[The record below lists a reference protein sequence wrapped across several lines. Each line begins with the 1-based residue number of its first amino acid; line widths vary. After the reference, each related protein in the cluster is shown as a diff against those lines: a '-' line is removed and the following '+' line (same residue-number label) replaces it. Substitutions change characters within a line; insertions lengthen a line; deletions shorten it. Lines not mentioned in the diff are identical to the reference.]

1 MFPLL
6 AVNVAVP
13 AAGATVTVAGTL
25 SKELVLARVTIAP
38 PAGAGWERLTAQLLD
53 AFGPMLV
60 GLQVMEETS
69 TNGARLMVVFAEPP
83 LYAAV
88 MVAIELLAMAAAV
101 TVNVSEVAKDAM
113 VNEPGIVN
121 VGLLFDRIMVAPPVG
136 AACVRV
142 TVQVLEEFAVRLLG
156 LQDRVDSDT
165 GAIKVKVLVT
175 KVPL

>member
-6 AVNVAVP
+6 AVNVAMP
-13 AAGATVTVAGTL
+13 AAGATVTDAGTL
-25 SKELVLARVTIAP
+25 SKEFVLARVTTAP
-38 PAGAGWERLTAQLLD
+38 PAGAGWERLTVQVLD
-53 AFGPMLV
+53 TFGPMLV
-60 GLQVMEETS
+60 GLQITEETS

-142 TVQVLEEFAVRLLG
+142 TVQVLEDFAARLLG
-156 LQDRVDSDT
+156 LQDRVDSDA
-165 GAIKVKVLVT
+165 GAIKVKVLVAEL
-175 KVPL
+175 PL